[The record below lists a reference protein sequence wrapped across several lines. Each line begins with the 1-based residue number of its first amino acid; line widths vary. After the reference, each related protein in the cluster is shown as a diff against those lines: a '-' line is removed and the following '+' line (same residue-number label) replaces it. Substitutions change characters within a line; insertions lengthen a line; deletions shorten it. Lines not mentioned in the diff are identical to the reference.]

1 MMTAEKQLA
10 RRPPTSPDRSGF
22 SGGAIRKAA
31 LSGSLNHSLTL
42 FPAAM
47 GLLGV
52 FSMALLGPTSVLL
65 LATIG
70 AFTAGIGNGI
80 INYFFRWD
88 KHANAHLEGLAK
100 KMADYR
106 EWSKTEIKRVLMEC
120 ESMGGVG
127 KYAARGRE
135 QYDEINGK
143 FDLLREILAKK
154 LNPRELTHARY
165 LGSAEQVY
173 LNTLENLRDL
183 VNYIKGIAA
192 MGGAYRK
199 DLERL
204 QVLEHPTEAERT
216 RLATLMERDELKR
229 SQQEKVAE
237 LLAINERALTKIDK
251 TIAVF
256 TRTRTRG
263 SEADVD
269 IETAI
274 AELETLAARVH
285 KYSISK

>member
-1 MMTAEKQLA
+1 MTAEKQLA
-10 RRPPTSPDRSGF
+10 IRPPASPDGSGF
-22 SGGAIRKAA
+22 SGPAIRKAV
-31 LSGSLNHSLTL
+31 LSRSLNHSLTL

-52 FSMALLGPTSVLL
+52 FSMALMGPTSTLL

-70 AFTAGIGNGI
+70 AFTAGIGSGI
-80 INYFFRWD
+80 VNYFFRWD
-88 KHANAHLEGLAK
+88 AHADAHLTALAK

-106 EWSKTEIKRVLMEC
+106 EWSKTEIKRVLMES
-120 ESMGGVG
+120 ESTGGVG

-154 LNPRELTHARY
+154 LNPREMTHARY

-183 VNYIKGIAA
+183 VNYIKSIAA
-192 MGGAYRK
+192 IGGAYKK

-204 QVLEHPTEAERT
+204 RAVEHPTDAERKQ
-216 RLATLMERDELKR
+216 LATLQERDELNKNQR
-229 SQQEKVAE
+229 NRMAE
-237 LLAINERALTKIDK
+237 LLAVNERALTKIDV
-251 TIAVF
+251 TIAAF

-263 SEADVD
+263 READVD
-269 IETAI
+269 IETAM
-274 AELETLAARVH
+274 AELETLAARVQ